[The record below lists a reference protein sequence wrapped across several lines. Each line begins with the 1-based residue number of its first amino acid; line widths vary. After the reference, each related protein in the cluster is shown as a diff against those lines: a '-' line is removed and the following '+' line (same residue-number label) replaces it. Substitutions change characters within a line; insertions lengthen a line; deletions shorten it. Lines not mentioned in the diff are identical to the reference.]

1 MIVGNRENAR
11 FFPITDGMGGSDFAM
26 AVYLTRLKVR
36 IEAKCASMTQ
46 KRLII
51 LRWNHRRLRRGRAR
65 CGRGLLR

>member
-1 MIVGNRENAR
+1 
-11 FFPITDGMGGSDFAM
+11 MGGSDFAM